1 MMPYLAKFVS
11 IVSSVFRI
19 NTLPPFPPLPS
30 TLYDVPLDERLV
42 KLGLSSSFLYV
53 TMTSLLDVEIVEFLS
68 EDISPLR
75 IELLFMATGDLLP
88 GGALTL
94 WVVFDE
100 REGGEGFGTGLLV
113 FVDVMYGTVVDF
125 VVTASC
131 SSILF
136 RRRVSFFMSSSCSL
150 EEVWLFPVEAPP
162 TNGLGNLP
170 VCVVYVGLFALFR
183 VEDVDAKG
191 RLLTAAGSLTCGFR
205 AGFFTATVADDAVT
219 TVLSSLV
226 LSSSVASL
234 SLAS

>member
-11 IVSSVFRI
+11 SVSSVFRI
-19 NTLPPFPPLPS
+19 NTLPFPPPS

-68 EDISPLR
+68 EEISPLR
-75 IELLFMATGDLLP
+75 IELLVMATGDLLP
-88 GGALTL
+88 RGALTL

-100 REGGEGFGTGLLV
+100 KEGGEGFGTGLLV
-113 FVDVMYGTVVDF
+113 LVDVVYGAAVDF

-131 SSILF
+131 SSILC

-150 EEVWLFPVEAPP
+150 EEVWLLPVVAPP
-162 TNGLGNLP
+162 TNVLGNLP
-170 VCVVYVGLFALFR
+170 LWVAYVGLFGLLR
-183 VEDVDAKG
+183 VEDVYAKE
-191 RLLTAAGSLTCGFR
+191 RFLTDAGSLTCDFR
-205 AGFFTATVADDAVT
+205 TGFFTTTVAGDVT
-219 TVLSSLV
+219 TVL
-226 LSSSVASL
+226 LSSAMSL